1 MSDASVLD
9 LTLIC
14 LNSILFWAPFEGTS
28 TSDGTRGKN
37 IEAGLYCSLMQEHA
51 MCDVDSLSTAPPSPA
66 LADQS
71 IAELNLTPIFVFPY
85 SLFTYFLLIKHPMYA
100 MDPL

>member
-1 MSDASVLD
+1 MGCMYMFDVSDFD
-9 LTLIC
+9 LTFIC

-28 TSDGTRGKN
+28 SIDGTRCKN
-37 IEAGLYCSLMQEHA
+37 IGAGLYCSLMQEHA

-85 SLFTYFLLIKHPMYA
+85 SLFTYFLMIKHPK
-100 MDPL
+100 